1 MNTTR
6 LRASVP
12 VALLLLVGGGAVWGG
27 VLDTGVRTVEV
38 LLRYSHFEP
47 DVITVEPGETVRFV
61 VHNGDPIDHEFI
73 IGDAAVQRA
82 HERGTESFHAPRPGE
97 MTVPAGA
104 TRETTYTFPPAP
116 ATLILG
122 CHLPSHYAY
131 GMRAAITVG

>member
-38 LLRYSHFEP
+38 RLRYSHFEP
-47 DVITVEPGETVRFV
+47 DLITVEPGETVRFL

-73 IGDAAVQRA
+73 IGDAEVQRA

-104 TRETTYTFPPAP
+104 TRETTYTFPAAS

-131 GMRAAITVG
+131 GMRAAITIA